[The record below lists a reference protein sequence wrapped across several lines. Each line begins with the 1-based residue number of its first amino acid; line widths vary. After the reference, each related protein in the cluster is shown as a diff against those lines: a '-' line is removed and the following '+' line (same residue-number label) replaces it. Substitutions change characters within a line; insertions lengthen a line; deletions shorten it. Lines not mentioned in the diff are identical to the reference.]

1 MSKSDVDG
9 VCENLESCKLD
20 VEKTIRDEELF
31 KVPPANED
39 CPICMIRLPSA
50 KMGCR
55 YNSCCGKMICSGCVH
70 APVYDNQGNKVNNKK
85 CPFCRT
91 PRPTSEEVLER
102 YKKRVEL
109 DDANAIYTLGS
120 FIYREGINGYTQ
132 DHTKAL
138 ELFHRSGK
146 LGYAGAYCNVGLAY
160 IYGMGVEFNKKKAI
174 HYYELAAMKGCIIS
188 RGFLGDME
196 GKAGNM
202 DRALKHRIIAVRSG
216 DSDSLIKIRD
226 LYSKGHATKE
236 DYTTALR
243 LYQKY
248 LGEIKSV
255 QRDKAAA
262 FDKEKYGYY

>member
-20 VEKTIRDEELF
+20 VEKKIIDEELF
-31 KVPPANED
+31 KQPPPLED

-91 PRPTSEEVLER
+91 PHPTSEEVLER
-102 YKKRVEL
+102 YKKRVDL
-109 DDANAIYTLGS
+109 DDDKAIYTLGS
-120 FIYREGINGYTQ
+120 FYRDGVNGYPQ

-138 ELFHRSGK
+138 ELYHRAAE
-146 LGYAGAYCNVGLAY
+146 LGCTDAYCNVGLAY
-160 IYGMGVEFNKKKAI
+160 EYSVGVEHDFTKAT
-174 HYYELAAMKGCIIS
+174 HYYGLAAMKGCVIA

-202 DRALKHRIIAVRSG
+202 NRALKHYMIAVRSG
-216 DSDSLIKIRD
+216 DSDSLNKIRD
-226 LYSKGHATKE
+226 FYSKGHATKDE
-236 DYTTALR
+236 YTTALR
-243 LYQKY
+243 LYQSY
-248 LGEIKSV
+248 LGEIKSR
-255 QRDKAAA
+255 QRDEAAA
-262 FDKEKYGYY
+262 FDSEKYQYY